1 MTDKVLPIS
10 GLFDF
15 SGKTV
20 LITGASR
27 GIGAAIA
34 KRFGEAGASLILH
47 ARKNTSALAEL
58 AANLETQAQ
67 TSVRQIYADLS
78 DANDCQSLFQNLNAE
93 GKKVDILINNAAFQ
107 PVAMITELTAIEV
120 QEMLYINMRA
130 PMLLIRDF
138 ANTKGIGCAVV
149 NICSI
154 AALSPAVG
162 HSHYAATKAGLLQFT
177 RAAALELGIKNI
189 RVNAICPGLIDRDGL
204 STNWPEG
211 VQNWQAKVPLGRI
224 GRAADVANAALFL
237 ASDAAGFI
245 TGACLTVDGGMDC
258 VPGW

>member
-1 MTDKVLPIS
+1 MTDTVLPIG
-10 GLFDF
+10 GLLNF

-34 KRFGEAGASLILH
+34 KRFCEAGASLILH
-47 ARKNTSALAEL
+47 ACKNTSALAEL
-58 AANLETQAQ
+58 AVDLEAQAQ
-67 TSVRQIYADLS
+67 SNVLQVYADLS
-78 DANDCQSLFQNLNAE
+78 DASDCQSLFQNLNAE
-93 GKKVDILINNAAFQ
+93 GKKVDILINNAALQ
-107 PVAMITELTAIEV
+107 PVTMIAELKAIEV
-120 QEMLYINMRA
+120 QEMLHVNMRA
-130 PMLLIRDF
+130 PMLLTRDF
-138 ANTKGIGCAVV
+138 AKTKSTGGAVV

-154 AALSPAVG
+154 EALSPRIG

-224 GRAADVANAALFL
+224 GKATDVANAALYL